1 MKGLLVKDFC
11 LIRQQKKFLAILLLL
26 AIVLNYNSDGSFV
39 IGYLTFVC
47 SFLIISSISYDEYDN
62 GYSFLFTLPVGRK
75 TYVQSKYIFAVLL
88 SSCSWITGC
97 VIASVFYLAR
107 NQVGRLW
114 GSLAEARVLLLAIL
128 VFLAIVL
135 PLQFKFGAEKGKY
148 AILATFG
155 ICFVIGYL
163 GKTISDSLGIHPERI
178 FNRLLVQNSWVLGG
192 ILLLGTVFILG
203 ISYLF
208 SVAILKQ
215 KEF

>member
-11 LIRQQKKFLAILLLL
+11 LIMQQKKFLVLLLLL

-88 SSCSWITGC
+88 SGCSWMTGC
-97 VIASVFYLAR
+97 VIATIFYLAR
-107 NQVGRLW
+107 NQMGRFR
-114 GSLAEARVLLLAIL
+114 GSIAEAWILLLAIL
-128 VFLAIVL
+128 IFLAIVL
-135 PLQFKFGAEKGKY
+135 PLQFKFGAEKGRY
-148 AILATFG
+148 AMLATFG
-155 ICFVIGYL
+155 ICFLIGYL
-163 GKTISDSLGIHPERI
+163 GKAITDSIGIHPERI
-178 FNRLLVQNSWVLGG
+178 FNRLMAQNMWVLSG
-192 ILLLGTVFILG
+192 ILLLGTVIILE
-203 ISYLF
+203 ISYL
-208 SVAILKQ
+208 SSIAIMKR

>member
-11 LIRQQKKFLAILLLL
+11 LIMQQKKFLVLLLLL

-88 SSCSWITGC
+88 SGCSWMTGC
-97 VIASVFYLAR
+97 VIATVFYLAR
-107 NQVGRLW
+107 NQMGRFR
-114 GSLAEARVLLLAIL
+114 GSIAEAWILLLAIL
-128 VFLAIVL
+128 IFLAIVL
-135 PLQFKFGAEKGKY
+135 PLQFKFGAEKGRY
-148 AILATFG
+148 AMLATFG
-155 ICFVIGYL
+155 ICFLIGYL
-163 GKTISDSLGIHPERI
+163 GKAITDSIGIHPERI
-178 FNRLLVQNSWVLGG
+178 FNRLMAQNMWVLSG
-192 ILLLGTVFILG
+192 ILLLGTVIILE
-203 ISYLF
+203 ISYL
-208 SVAILKQ
+208 SSIAIMKR

>member
-1 MKGLLVKDFC
+1 MKGLLVKDFS
-11 LIRQQKKFLAILLLL
+11 LIKQQKKFLAILLLL
-26 AIVLNYNSDGSFV
+26 SIVLNYNSDGSFV

-75 TYVQSKYIFAVLL
+75 TYVRSKYIFAVLL
-88 SSCSWITGC
+88 SGCSWMVGC

-107 NQVGRLW
+107 NQVGRLR
-114 GSLAEARVLLLAIL
+114 GSMAEAWILLLAIL
-128 VFLAIVL
+128 IFLAIVL
-135 PLQFKFGAEKGKY
+135 PLQFKFGAEKGRY
-148 AILATFG
+148 AMLATFG

-178 FNRLLVQNSWVLGG
+178 FYRLLAQNSWVLGG
-192 ILLLGTVFILG
+192 ILLLGTVIILG

-208 SVAILKQ
+208 SVAILRQ

>member
-88 SSCSWITGC
+88 SSCSWMTGC

-114 GSLAEARVLLLAIL
+114 DPVVGDPGLFGNRSSSAIQVWGRKRKVCNVSNL
-128 VFLAIVL
+128 WNLFWDW
-135 PLQFKFGAEKGKY
+135 
-148 AILATFG
+148 
-155 ICFVIGYL
+155 
-163 GKTISDSLGIHPERI
+163 ISG
-178 FNRLLVQNSWVLGG
+178 
-192 ILLLGTVFILG
+192 
-203 ISYLF
+203 
-208 SVAILKQ
+208 
-215 KEF
+215 